1 MKKKQEKLN
10 AMVLETWTIDKAVNA
25 LTKNNPRIITTK
37 QLTDLRS
44 GIKKFGLL
52 LPPIVNKQTGNVV
65 GGHQRIR
72 AAQLEGLTEIEVNV
86 VDIDEKAETRLGL
99 ALNRITGKW
108 DYQVLE
114 EVLGELSSS
123 EAIAF
128 SGFSESDLVEIMS
141 DYEEPFNESFESFA
155 ERFSTKR
162 TAEFVAFRS
171 AKVFFT
177 CSKLGYEALIQ
188 RLYAEVGVDDI
199 AAGARFFKLIGLG

>member
-1 MKKKQEKLN
+1 MKKKQQESN
-10 AMVLETWTIDKAVNA
+10 ATMLETWAIEKAVNA

-44 GIKKFGLL
+44 GIKQFGLL
-52 LPPIVNKQTGNVV
+52 LPPIINKRTGNVV

-72 AAQLEGLTEIEVNV
+72 AAQLEGLIEIEVNL
-86 VDIDEKAETRLGL
+86 VDVDEKGEIRLGL
-99 ALNRITGKW
+99 ALNRINGKW
-108 DYQVLE
+108 DYQILE
-114 EVLGELSSS
+114 EVLAELSNS

-141 DYEEPFNESFESFA
+141 DYEEPFDETFESFA

-162 TAEFVAFRS
+162 SSEFVAFRS
-171 AKVFFT
+171 GKVFFT
-177 CSKLGYEALIQ
+177 CSKLGYETLIQ

>member
-1 MKKKQEKLN
+1 MKKN
-10 AMVLETWTIDKAVNA
+10 AKKPNTMLLETWTIEKAVNA

-44 GIKKFGLL
+44 GIKQFGLL

-72 AAQLEGLTEIEVNV
+72 AAQLEGLTEIEVNII
-86 VDIDEKAETRLGL
+86 DLDEKAETRLGL
-99 ALNRITGKW
+99 ALNRINGKW
-108 DYQVLE
+108 DYQILE
-114 EVLGELSSS
+114 EVLAELSST

-141 DYEEPFNESFESFA
+141 DYEEPFDETFESFA
-155 ERFSTKR
+155 ERFSTRK
-162 TAEFVAFRS
+162 TTDFVAFRS

-177 CSKLGYEALIQ
+177 CSKLGYETLVQ

-199 AAGARFFKLIGLG
+199 AAGTRFFKLIGLG

>member
-1 MKKKQEKLN
+1 MKKKAKEAN
-10 AMVLETWTIDKAVNA
+10 TMVLETWSIEQAINA

-37 QLTDLRS
+37 QLADLRG
-44 GIKKFGLL
+44 GIKQFGLL
-52 LPPIVNKQTGNVV
+52 LPPIVNKRTGKVV

-72 AAQLEGLTEIEVNV
+72 AAQLEGLTEIQVRI
-86 VDIDEKAETRLGL
+86 VDLDEKAEARLGL
-99 ALNRITGKW
+99 ALNRINGKW
-108 DYQVLE
+108 DYQILE
-114 EVLGELSSS
+114 EVLAELSTS

-128 SGFSESDLVEIMS
+128 SGFSESDLVDIMS
-141 DYEEPFNESFESFA
+141 DYEEPFEETFESFA
-155 ERFSTKR
+155 ERFSTKK

-177 CSKLGYEALIQ
+177 CSKAGYEALVQ

>member
-1 MKKKQEKLN
+1 MKKNLTSPN
-10 AMVLETWTIDKAVNA
+10 NMVIETWEIERAVNA
-25 LTKNNPRIITTK
+25 LTKNNPGIITAK
-37 QLTDLRS
+37 QLSDLRN
-44 GIKKFGLL
+44 GIKQFGLL
-52 LPPIVNKQTGNVV
+52 LPPIFNKRTGNIV

-72 AAQLEGLTEIEVNV
+72 AAQAEGLTEIEVNV
-86 VDIDEKAETRLGL
+86 VDFEEKAEARLGL
-99 ALNRITGKW
+99 ALNRINGKW
-108 DYQVLE
+108 DYQILE
-114 EVLGELSSS
+114 EVLAELSTS

-141 DYEEPFNESFESFA
+141 DYEEPFEESFESFA

-162 TAEFVAFRS
+162 TTEFVAFRS

-177 CSKLGYEALIQ
+177 CSKQGYEALIQ